1 MVWKGR
7 ILVTGPP
14 PENENKIQDREGINT
29 MFLVQEITI
38 QVDSITTGAL
48 ALYNKGS
55 KLTMIRNELA
65 EKLGLQSRDVKQ
77 KMVRSGRDVKAWDTK
92 AYNVCLMTKDWEDVV
107 LLAMGVDE
115 ISLEREPANV
125 KPALKVFPQIP
136 NLQSVRRLS
145 GKVDLLIGLNYLKVQ
160 QREVAR
166 EGGLSL

>member
-1 MVWKGR
+1 M
-7 ILVTGPP
+7 
-14 PENENKIQDREGINT
+14 NT

-92 AYNVCLMTKDWEDVV
+92 AYNVCLMTNDGEEAV
-107 LLAMGVDE
+107 LLALGVDE
-115 ISLEREPANV
+115 ISSVIEPANI
-125 KPALKVFPQIP
+125 KPALRVFLQNA
-136 NLQSVRRLS
+136 NLESV
-145 GKVDLLIGLNYLKVQ
+145 
-160 QREVAR
+160 
-166 EGGLSL
+166 